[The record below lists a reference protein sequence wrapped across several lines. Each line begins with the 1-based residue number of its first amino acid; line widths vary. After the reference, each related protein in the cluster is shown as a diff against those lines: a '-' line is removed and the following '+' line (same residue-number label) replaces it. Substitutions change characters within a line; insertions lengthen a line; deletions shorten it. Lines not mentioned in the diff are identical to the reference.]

1 MKRLKNVIWLSF
13 FCFLFSCSNEN
24 VVNSE
29 KKNVSELTSSQ
40 VLDRILGLG
49 FSKENIE
56 EFDDYYLV
64 DGEIRFPKN
73 DDFSCDTSK
82 LRQLRYKYLVTQ
94 KSIQVYIDPDF
105 GYESVSSPALNNALN
120 AYNAIQ
126 SSLFFSRTLD
136 KSQANIVITT
146 GSLGDN
152 HAAVADAPSN
162 SGRPGGLITVDLWV
176 MSQNT
181 HMTENNFTFI
191 FAHELGHTIGLVGRK
206 DTGGTL
212 ISGTSPNDYESVWSD
227 LNYYAK
233 WQGFTDGDTTA
244 ILSLYPPDVKG
255 GFDLNYA
262 TDQVIALDY
271 DGNGLGDLML
281 YRPGS
286 KSVTLNCS
294 RGNGFFSSVF
304 QSYTGI
310 GYYDFNESVDKA
322 IALDYNGDGKD
333 DILCY
338 RPGSKTV
345 YLLKSNGDKTFTN
358 VYASSNGIGYY
369 DFNES
374 VDRAIALDYNGD
386 GKDDILCYRP
396 GSKIV
401 YLLKSNGDGTF
412 TTVYTSRNGIGGY
425 DFNALEDE
433 AIALDYNGDGKDDIL
448 CYRPGS
454 KTVYLLKSNGDGT
467 FTTVY
472 TSRNGIAGF
481 DFNASVDKAIA
492 LDYNGDGKD
501 DILCYRPGSKIVYLL
516 KSNGDGT
523 FTSVYE
529 GRNGIAGFDFSKCGD
544 RAVALDYNHD
554 GLSDIVLY
562 RPGFGVAWSAHSNG
576 SSFVLD
582 SSN

>member
-1 MKRLKNVIWLSF
+1 M
-13 FCFLFSCSNEN
+13 
-24 VVNSE
+24 NSE
-29 KKNVSELTSSQ
+29 KENVSELTSSQ

-82 LRQLRYKYLVTQ
+82 LRQQRYKYLVTQ
-94 KSIQVYIDPDF
+94 KGIQVYIDPNF
-105 GYESVSSPALNNALN
+105 GWENVTIPALNNALN

-146 GSLGDN
+146 GYLGYN
-152 HAAVADAPSN
+152 HAAQADAPSN
-162 SGRPGGLITVDLWV
+162 SGRPGGLITVDLDV
-176 MSQNT
+176 MRNNT
-181 HMTENNFTFI
+181 RMTENNFTFI
-191 FAHELGHTIGLVGRK
+191 FAHELGHTIGLLSPNE
-206 DTGGTL
+206 GGTL
-212 ISGTSPNDYESVWSD
+212 ISGTSSVDDESVWSD
-227 LNYYAK
+227 LDSRAK
-233 WQGFTDGDTTA
+233 WQGFTDGDIKA
-244 ILSLYPPDVKG
+244 ILSLYPRDVKG
-255 GFDLNYA
+255 AFDLNSA
-262 TDQVIALDY
+262 ADQAIALDY
-271 DGNGLGDLML
+271 DGKGLEGLMF

-286 KSVTLNCS
+286 KWVILNCS

-304 QSYTGI
+304 QSHTGI
-310 GYYDFNESVDKA
+310 GYYDFNESVDRAIALDYNGDGKDDVLCYRPGSKTVYLLKSNGDKTFTNVYASRNGINGYDFNASEDKAIALDYNGDGKDDILCYRPGSKIVYLLKSKGDGTFTTVYTGRNGIAGFDFNESVDQA

-345 YLLKSNGDKTFTN
+345 YLLKSNGDGTFTT
-358 VYASSNGIGYY
+358 VYASRNGIGYY
-369 DFNES
+369 DFNASE
-374 VDRAIALDYNGD
+374 DKAIALDYNGD

-412 TTVYTSRNGIGGY
+412 TTVY
-425 DFNALEDE
+425 E
-433 AIALDYNGDGKDDIL
+433 
-448 CYRPGS
+448 
-454 KTVYLLKSNGDGT
+454 
-467 FTTVY
+467 
-472 TSRNGIAGF
+472 SRNGIAGF
-481 DFNASVDKAIA
+481 DFS
-492 LDYNGDGKD
+492 
-501 DILCYRPGSKIVYLL
+501 RS
-516 KSNGDGT
+516 
-523 FTSVYE
+523 E
-529 GRNGIAGFDFSKCGD
+529 D

-562 RPGFGVAWSAHSNG
+562 RPGSGVAWSAHSNG